1 MKHALIIA
9 GSRGLGSGLVREYL
23 SRGWHV
29 TATARTPSDE
39 LVALHR
45 DAAERLVIESLDVT
59 VVAQAAA
66 LAVRLNGQSFDLLFL
81 NPGIM
86 AGSGAALSDVPD
98 GDIQNIFLTNAI
110 GPIRVADALAHL
122 VVPGGTIAFMSSER
136 GSISTNDGEGTELYR
151 ASKAA
156 LNSMTNSFVTQLG
169 EQKMTVLSLHPGWVK
184 TDMGGE
190 GADLDVETSTRGLVD
205 QVNAYTGK
213 GGHHFIN
220 YKGETIP
227 W

>member
-1 MKHALIIA
+1 VKHALIIA
-9 GSRGLGSGLVREYL
+9 GSRGLGFGLVREYL
-23 SRGWHV
+23 ARGWHV

-98 GDIQNIFLTNAI
+98 GDIQNLFSPTLSARSEWPTHWHTSSFLAEPLLSCLPK
-110 GPIRVADALAHL
+110 G
-122 VVPGGTIAFMSSER
+122 
-136 GSISTNDGEGTELYR
+136 
-151 ASKAA
+151 
-156 LNSMTNSFVTQLG
+156 
-169 EQKMTVLSLHPGWVK
+169 VLSAP
-184 TDMGGE
+184 TMG
-190 GADLDVETSTRGLVD
+190 RGQSCIVPAR
-205 QVNAYTGK
+205 QR
-213 GGHHFIN
+213 
-220 YKGETIP
+220 
-227 W
+227 